1 MKKVSKTV
9 SGKKCLITVS
19 FLGLLF
25 FAVISS
31 CSHLPQVDSDE
42 AVQKTLRAQAA
53 KLDKSIP
60 WTAEL
65 EGNILR
71 ADITHTDGISTKVKV
86 SPKSIVAGGQESSVE
101 PVYPYLPGFGSLNT
115 SKLSDE
121 AKYAVSSFSDAV
133 SKKGSADAFMADG
146 CAYSLSLFYTDIAQ
160 ILPQSKSDET
170 VTEDKT
176 IPADQNAPADE
187 SAIADQKA
195 PVDQTLP
202 AAQPAADL
210 FASYI
215 IGEPFTGD
223 TVFQIPVRFI
233 TQKND
238 TVDVWL
244 FLDDESGLWKIDQ
257 IQIRKW
263 EITDGKQ

>member
-9 SGKKCLITVS
+9 FEKKCLITVS
-19 FLGLLF
+19 FLVLLF
-25 FAVISS
+25 SAVISS

-65 EGNILR
+65 EGNILS

-133 SKKGSADAFMADG
+133 SKNGSADAFMADG

-160 ILPQSKSDET
+160 ILPQSKSGET
-170 VTEDKT
+170 VTEDK
-176 IPADQNAPADE
+176 IVPADE
-187 SAIADQKA
+187 SAPADQKA
-195 PVDQTLP
+195 PADQTLP

-215 IGEPFTGD
+215 IGEPFIGD

-244 FLDDESGLWKIDQ
+244 FLDDESGSWKIDQ